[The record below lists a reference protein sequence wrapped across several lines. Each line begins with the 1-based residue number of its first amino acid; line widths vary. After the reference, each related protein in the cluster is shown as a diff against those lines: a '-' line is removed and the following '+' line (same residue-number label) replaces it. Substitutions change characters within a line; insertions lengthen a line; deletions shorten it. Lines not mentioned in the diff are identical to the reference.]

1 MSGASVIVT
10 GATGLVG
17 RAVAERLHQN
27 GAALVAVGRSSA
39 ETAAYEFVDI
49 DLERRSLDELADR
62 RPEAIVHCAAHVPGP
77 PDRPDDQMSA
87 DATRQ
92 IDAGVFAAS
101 LRLGCRV
108 VYVSSCI
115 LYDPLDPVAKTETSD
130 VRAGT
135 PYAAAKLA
143 GEMEAATLDRS
154 LIMRIPSPVGARMR
168 PTTVLPMFVAR
179 ASRGETL
186 EIWGS
191 GTREQDFIHVR
202 DLAAF
207 VVLALATDV
216 RGTFNVASGGPVT
229 MRVLADSVVRV
240 VGNGSVRQGN
250 QADPLDGATAR
261 YDIARA
267 RSELGWEPRVNLDEM
282 IRELSAAAGRS

>member
-1 MSGASVIVT
+1 MSGGSVIVT

-17 RAVAERLHQN
+17 RAVAERLN
-27 GAALVAVGRSSA
+27 RDGASVVAVGRSPA
-39 ETAAYEFVDI
+39 ETAAYEFVDL

-77 PDRPDDQMSA
+77 PDRPDDHERA
-87 DATRQ
+87 DATRN

-101 LRLGCRV
+101 ARLRCRV

-115 LYDPLDPVAKTETSD
+115 LYDPLDPVVKTEVSD
-130 VRAGT
+130 VRAAT
-135 PYAAAKLA
+135 PYAEAKLA
-143 GEMEAATLDRS
+143 GEMEAATLDGS
-154 LIMRIPSPVGARMR
+154 LVMRIPSPVGARMR
-168 PTTVLPMFVAR
+168 PTTVLPRFVTR
-179 ASRGETL
+179 ASRGQTL

-191 GTREQDFIHVR
+191 GMREQDFIHVR

-216 RGTFNVASGGPVT
+216 RGTFNVASGRPVS
-229 MRVLADSVVRV
+229 MRVLADSAVRV
-240 VGNGSVRQGN
+240 VGRGAVRQGT

-267 RSELGWEPRVNLDEM
+267 RGELGWEPRVDLDEM
-282 IRELSAAAGRS
+282 IRELSSAAGLL